1 MFQDKFWVLMQ
12 ILGFGRHQ
20 VKKFPLVLGVFG
32 FGCLSVVL
40 DEKKIKK
47 DFLKLPPKIRIFS
60 EFLAANSKKLKKN
73 I

>member
-12 ILGFGRHQ
+12 ILGFGGHQ

-60 EFLAANSKKLKKN
+60 EFWRQIQKSFKN

>member
-1 MFQDKFWVLMQ
+1 MQ
-12 ILGFGRHQ
+12 ILGFGGHQ

-47 DFLKLPPKIRIFS
+47 DFLKLPPKIPIFS
-60 EFLAANSKKLKKN
+60 EFWRQIQKSFKN